1 MDRPGTAPGPTI
13 AAGRPL
19 RSTSSQGRFAVHAGL
34 RRQQAPGPGGIASPL
49 LVKPPLSSTSRF
61 TRSAAACRPAWRR
74 RRRRCARQ
82 GRAERRE
89 VGCDLAIPTPAQARQ
104 SHWRPTDLVCPPSP
118 VRGFPRTRSRGSWAA
133 WNWIRVVRGRRRSA
147 ASSAICTVSNPEALS
162 RCNRMLRARPSLGRS
177 ANHKSSQTNRTNGAC
192 YLVIDGRRRR
202 TGHPRRRGPD
212 RHVRRPVRRRPL
224 LAKSMARRRRLR
236 RNAKP
241 LALLPS
247 SIYTGNTGIGSR
259 RWK

>member
-1 MDRPGTAPGPTI
+1 
-13 AAGRPL
+13 
-19 RSTSSQGRFAVHAGL
+19 V
-34 RRQQAPGPGGIASPL
+34 GIASPL

-82 GRAERRE
+82 GRAERGE
-89 VGCDLAIPTPAQARQ
+89 VGCDLRDT
-104 SHWRPTDLVCPPSP
+104 HPSP
-118 VRGFPRTRSRGSWAA
+118 GSSIPLAT
-133 WNWIRVVRGRRRSA
+133 NGSGLSPESGPGVSENTVSGIMGSMELDPSGSGRRRSA